1 MNYLLVSATLGAFAV
16 GAVPLPS
23 TIPTLNTVGFLDP
36 SISYS
41 SGGHAV
47 CVSGLVPIQAVTD
60 HNLHLDLPDNI
71 TNTEAVDLILGLNTA
86 NSSLASS
93 VSSPAQQIGG
103 SFNISAQICYPA
115 LSRNTSV
122 IQFLTHGVAFS
133 KTYWDFEFPNNSYID
148 SAALAGHATFS
159 YDRLGIG
166 ESSHPDP
173 IQIVQGPLQI
183 AIAQVLVQSLRNG
196 TFIGVGFRN
205 VIGVGH
211 SYGSAL
217 TASVASQTPSA
228 FDAIVLTGFSD
239 NTTGGIQFAAS
250 LNLQVAASSPSQ
262 RFPGEPTGYLL
273 PSTEYG
279 VQYSFFR
286 SPDFQ
291 DDILAQSFA
300 TVQTTTLGEQFSM
313 STVGVAAPNFTG
325 PVLIVDGEHDLFFC
339 DGDCRYPSDIPSKS
353 LHSLFPKASNLSS
366 TFILP
371 GSGHGVN
378 LAANAP
384 LAFNYIQNYL
394 ESLVFP
400 TTI

>member
-1 MNYLLVSATLGAFAV
+1 M
-16 GAVPLPS
+16 
-23 TIPTLNTVGFLDP
+23 
-36 SISYS
+36 YS

-47 CVSGLVPIQAVTD
+47 CVSGLVPVQAATN

-71 TNTEAVDLILGLNTA
+71 TNTQAIDLILGLNTA
-86 NSSLASS
+86 NSSLASL

-115 LSRNTSV
+115 SSSNTSV

-133 KTYWDFEFPNNSYID
+133 KTYWDFAAPDNSYID

-183 AIAQVLVQSLRNG
+183 AIAQTLVQSLRNG
-196 TFIGVGFRN
+196 AFADVRFRR

-217 TASVASQTPSA
+217 TASVASQNPSA
-228 FDAIVLTGFSD
+228 FDAVVLTGFSD

-262 RFPGEPTGYLL
+262 RFPGEATGYLL

-286 SPDFQ
+286 SPNFEDS
-291 DDILAQSFA
+291 ILAQSFA

-313 STVGVAAPNFTG
+313 STVGAAAPNFTG
-325 PVLIVDGEHDLFFC
+325 PVLIVDGENDLFFC
-339 DGDCRYPSDIPSKS
+339 DGDCRYPSDIPTGS
-353 LHSLFPKASNLSS
+353 LHSMFPKASNLSS

-371 GSGHGVN
+371 SSGHGVN

-384 LAFNYIQNYL
+384 LAFDHIRDFIGALGFTN
-394 ESLVFP
+394 
-400 TTI
+400 TI